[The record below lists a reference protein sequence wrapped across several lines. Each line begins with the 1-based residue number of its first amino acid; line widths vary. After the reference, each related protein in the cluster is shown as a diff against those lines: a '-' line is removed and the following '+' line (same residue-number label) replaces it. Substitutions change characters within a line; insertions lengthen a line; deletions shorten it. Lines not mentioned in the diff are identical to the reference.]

1 MFDGKSIKPQEEGPI
16 KNFQRIPSQSGWY
29 WANWCGFMIHSFQQL
44 REMDPDPKGIRE
56 NSGQKSNSSD
66 SRIDLSW
73 KNSLQYLLC
82 CMSWRRWFGKYHCGQ
97 KGVPAPPILPF
108 FKMPTATS
116 HLYNKIKY
124 GSFYQEPRG
133 LMPAFGDETSVND
146 RWDMVNY
153 MLSNDFGEEIGQ

>member
-1 MFDGKSIKPQEEGPI
+1 MVK
-16 KNFQRIPSQSGWY
+16 
-29 WANWCGFMIHSFQQL
+29 
-44 REMDPDPKGIRE
+44 
-56 NSGQKSNSSD
+56 
-66 SRIDLSW
+66 
-73 KNSLQYLLC
+73 
-82 CMSWRRWFGKYHCGQ
+82 

-153 MLSNDFGEEIGQ
+153 MLSNDFGKETGH